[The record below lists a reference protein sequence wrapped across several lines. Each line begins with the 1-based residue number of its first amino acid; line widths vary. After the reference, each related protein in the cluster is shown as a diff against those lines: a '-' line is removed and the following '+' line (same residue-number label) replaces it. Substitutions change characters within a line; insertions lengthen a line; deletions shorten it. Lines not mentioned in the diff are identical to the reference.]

1 MKGSC
6 LKVYMTEE
14 QKHDGKLL
22 VEWLLE
28 RARQMGIPGASI
40 FRATEGYGRHGVV
53 HAETFFELAG
63 KLPVELEI
71 VATDDHIERLLG
83 LIRAEGLKLFYV
95 RFPVEFGTLDGAG

>member
-1 MKGSC
+1 MNGTC
-6 LKVYMTEE
+6 LKLYMTED

-40 FRATEGYGRHGVV
+40 FRAVEGYGRHGRV

-63 KLPVELEI
+63 KLPVELEV
-71 VATDDHIERLLG
+71 VATEQDIERLLD
-83 LIRAEGLKLFYV
+83 LVRSEGLKLFYV
-95 RFPVEFGTLDGAG
+95 RFPVEFGTLEDPD

>member
-1 MKGSC
+1 MKGAC
-6 LKVYMTEE
+6 LKIYMTEE

-28 RARQMGIPGASI
+28 RARQTGIPGASI
-40 FRATEGYGRHGVV
+40 FRATAGYGRHGTV

-71 VATDDHIERLLG
+71 VAEEQHIERLLD
-83 LIRAEGLKLFYV
+83 LVREEGLELFYV
-95 RFPVEFGTLDGAG
+95 RFPVDFGTLNGSG

>member
-1 MKGSC
+1 MKGAC
-6 LKVYMTEE
+6 LKIYMTEE

-28 RARQMGIPGASI
+28 QAKRMGIPGASI
-40 FRATEGYGRHGVV
+40 FRAIEGYGRHGVV

-71 VATDDHIERLLG
+71 VAAEEHIERLLD
-83 LIRAEGLKLFYV
+83 LIRSEGLKLFYV
-95 RFPVEFGTLDGAG
+95 QFPVDFGTLNGSS

>member
-1 MKGSC
+1 MRGAC
-6 LKVYMTEE
+6 LKIYMTEE

-28 RARQMGIPGASI
+28 RARQIGIPGASI
-40 FRATEGYGRHGVV
+40 FRATAGYGRHGTV

-71 VATDDHIERLLG
+71 VAPDEQVARLLE
-83 LIRAEGLKLFYV
+83 LIRDEGLKLFYV
-95 RFPVEFGTLDGAG
+95 RFAVDFGTLNGGG